1 MSREP
6 RKNIRR
12 HIRHPGVILKG
23 GAILSQCTVLD
34 VSASGAKIEIK
45 IPIEIPD
52 EFDLH
57 LSSNGQVRRHC
68 QVVRRT
74 EKEIGVHFVFDASL
88 D

>member
-1 MSREP
+1 VSKP
-6 RKNIRR
+6 TRKNIRR
-12 HIRHPGVILKG
+12 HVRHPGAILKD

-34 VSASGAKIEIK
+34 VSATGAKIEIK

-57 LSSNGQVRRHC
+57 LSSNGEVRRHC

-74 EKEIGVHFVFDASL
+74 ENEIGVNFVF
-88 D
+88 